1 MVFDDWWV
9 LVAIGIG
16 FVLYIAYFIGQ
27 LAGDNRFKKRERESE
42 EAHKRILERRKVEL
56 AQLEWEYQ
64 QACERLAAEQRKKV
78 EELAADAQQNAPWA
92 AEQYADLVHTYDYEV
107 ALQLRKKSR
116 PAVKA
121 AAEVAKIAREKHTLQ
136 KQCKMLE
143 YQLAFYESAFPW
155 LEEFKTIDA
164 KEAWEYA
171 KGMEGEGESEY
182 EQLKKWLSPEEYQ
195 RLPTAEKFQ
204 IALDRFRKRKKT
216 SWEVGIEYERF
227 VGYMLEQAG
236 YKVKYQGALL
246 GLEDMGRDLI
256 ATKGRKTLVIQ
267 CKRWAKEKTIHEKH
281 IFQLYGSVVLLSTQ
295 NPNKTYKGVFI
306 TTTNLSDV
314 AKQCAEYLGIEV
326 VEEFEFSEYPV
337 IKCNVAHD
345 GEKIYHLPFDQQ
357 YDRVEIAGKKGAC
370 YVETAQEA
378 ENKGFRRAYR
388 WRPNAK

>member
-1 MVFDDWWV
+1 MW
-9 LVAIGIG
+9 LILGGVA
-16 FVLYIAYFIGQ
+16 FVLYIAYFIG
-27 LAGDNRFKKRERESE
+27 LCAGDARFKKKEKEAEEVHKQRVTQRKAELKKLEDTYREDC
-42 EAHKRILERRKVEL
+42 K
-56 AQLEWEYQ
+56 Q
-64 QACERLAAEQRKKV
+64 LAAKQRETV
-78 EELAADAQQNAPWA
+78 ENFLTDTQQCAPWA
-92 AEQYADLVHTYDYEV
+92 AAQYADLVYKYDCET

-116 PAVKA
+116 PALKA
-121 AAEVAKIAREKHTLQ
+121 AEEVTKIAREKRALQ

-143 YQLAFYESAFPW
+143 YQLTFYESAFPW
-155 LEEFKTIDA
+155 LEEFKEVDA

-171 KGMEGEGESEY
+171 KGMDGEGEGEY

-204 IALDRFRKRKKT
+204 LALDRFQKRKKT

-256 ATKGRKTLVIQ
+256 AAKEKKTLVIQ

-281 IFQLYGSVVLLSTQ
+281 IFQLYGSVVLLSAQ
-295 NPNKTYKGVFI
+295 NSGKTYKGVFI
-306 TTTNLSDV
+306 TTARLSDL
-314 AKQCAEYLGIEV
+314 ARKCAEYLGIEC
-326 VEEFEFSEYPV
+326 VEELGFEPYPV

-370 YVETAQEA
+370 YAETVKEA
-378 ENKGFRRAYR
+378 EDKGFRRAYR
-388 WRPNAK
+388 WRPTS